1 MGANRLASN
10 SLIECLVYGKRA
22 VEDSVRNRREAPV
35 PEITPRFRLDAR
47 KLDAY
52 LQLKTEVAD
61 IMTREAGII
70 RNKSGLQEGLNRL
83 EALKAKENFEAN
95 EYYSLV
101 SKNLLTVAELII
113 RSALFREESR
123 GGHFRSDYPNPE
135 DAFVCHII
143 QQKEKEIRTLPV
155 QLKMTG
161 SVRLESKI

>member
-1 MGANRLASN
+1 
-10 SLIECLVYGKRA
+10 
-22 VEDSVRNRREAPV
+22 
-35 PEITPRFRLDAR
+35 
-47 KLDAY
+47 
-52 LQLKTEVAD
+52 
-61 IMTREAGII
+61 MTREAGII